1 MGVRK
6 LAGIAW
12 RNLWRNRRRTSITL
26 ASIAFGILLAVIF
39 TGMGDANF
47 SAMIDLAARMGGG
60 HVTLQHPE
68 YLDSPTL
75 TRSVRDVAA
84 LRRVALDD
92 PDVRRVVTRISG
104 HLMISSAAKNTGAAF
119 IAFDPR
125 IEDVT
130 TLSLLEAV
138 TEGELPGANGR
149 GGIVLGRRLAENLNA
164 GIGRKVVYTVT
175 DKHGQIVQ
183 EAVRV
188 TGIME
193 TGAPSVD
200 GGLALLP
207 IGPLRTALGYGD
219 DEAVQVA
226 LFLGDQRRAE
236 VVAARL
242 GGRLGAAGAQ
252 GPSDAVAALAWNEL
266 QPELAGFIAMKV
278 ASARFMEA
286 IIMLL
291 VAAGI
296 FNTLFVSVMERLRE
310 FGIMRAIGWS
320 QAQIFGLV
328 MFESLWLA
336 LVGLVLAAVVT
347 AGPYW
352 YLSQVGI
359 DLAAM
364 GVAGTEVAGVA
375 MTDVMR
381 VGIFPENAVMIASAA
396 VLATLLSGL
405 YPAWSAGRVVP
416 VEAIRLV

>member
-1 MGVRK
+1 MGPRRI
-6 LAGIAW
+6 AAIAW
-12 RNLWRNRRRTSITL
+12 RNLWRNRRRTGITL
-26 ASIAFGILLAVIF
+26 SSIAFGILLAVLF

-60 HVTLQHPE
+60 HVTLQHSE

-75 TRSVRDVAA
+75 SRSVQDVES
-84 LRRVALDD
+84 LRRVALED
-92 PDVRRVVTRISG
+92 PDVERVVTRISG
-104 HLMISSAAKNTGAAF
+104 HLMISSAVKNTGAAF
-119 IAFDPR
+119 IAFDPSV
-125 IEDVT
+125 EDVT

-138 TEGELPGANGR
+138 TEGELPGASGR
-149 GGIVLGRRLAENLNA
+149 GGIVLGRRLADNLDA
-164 GIGRKVVYTVT
+164 DIGRKVVYTVT
-175 DKHGQIVQ
+175 DKDGQIVQ

-200 GGLALLP
+200 GGLCLLSLEQ
-207 IGPLRTALGYGD
+207 LRAALGYGE

-226 LFLGDQRRAE
+226 VFLGDQRRAE

-242 GGRLGAAGAQ
+242 AGQLGSGPAGRAGI
-252 GPSDAVAALAWNEL
+252 AALPWHEL
-266 QPELAGFIAMKV
+266 QPELAGFIGMKV

-296 FNTLFVSVMERLRE
+296 FNTLFVSVMERMRE

-320 QAQIFGLV
+320 QAQISGLV

-336 LVGLVLAAVVT
+336 LVGLVLAALVT

-352 YLSQVGI
+352 YLSEVGI

-381 VGIFPENAVMIASAA
+381 VGIFPENAVMIAVAA
-396 VLATLLSGL
+396 VLATLLSGI

>member
-1 MGVRK
+1 MGARK
-6 LAGIAW
+6 IAAIAW
-12 RNLWRNRRRTSITL
+12 RNLWRNRRRTAITL
-26 ASIAFGILLAVIF
+26 SSIAFGILLAVLF

-60 HVTLQHPE
+60 HVTLQHTE

-75 TRSVRDVAA
+75 SRSVQGVEA
-84 LRRVALDD
+84 LRRVALED
-92 PDVRRVVTRISG
+92 PDVERVVTRISG
-104 HLMISSAAKNTGAAF
+104 HLMISSAVKNTGAAF
-119 IAFDPR
+119 IAFDPAV
-125 IEDVT
+125 EDVT

-138 TEGELPGANGR
+138 TEGELPGSSAR
-149 GGIVLGRRLAENLNA
+149 GGIVLGRRLADNLDA
-164 GIGRKVVYTVT
+164 DIGRKVVYTVT
-175 DKHGQIVQ
+175 DKDGQIVQ

-200 GGLALLP
+200 GGLCLLSLAQ
-207 IGPLRTALGYGD
+207 LRVALGYGE

-226 LFLGDQRRAE
+226 VFLGDQRRAE

-242 GGRLGAAGAQ
+242 AGQLGSGAEGRAGI
-252 GPSDAVAALAWNEL
+252 AALPWHEL

-296 FNTLFVSVMERLRE
+296 FNTLFVSVMERMRE

-320 QAQIFGLV
+320 QAQISGLV

-336 LVGLVLAAVVT
+336 VVGLVLAVVVT

-352 YLSQVGI
+352 YLSEVGI

-381 VGIFPENAVMIASAA
+381 VGIFPENAVMIAAAA
-396 VLATLLSGL
+396 VLATLLSGV

>member
-1 MGVRK
+1 MGPRRI
-6 LAGIAW
+6 AAIAW
-12 RNLWRNRRRTSITL
+12 RNLWRNRRRTGITL
-26 ASIAFGILLAVIF
+26 SSIAFGILLAVLF

-60 HVTLQHPE
+60 HVTLQHSE

-75 TRSVRDVAA
+75 SRSVQDVES
-84 LRRVALDD
+84 LRRVALED
-92 PDVRRVVTRISG
+92 PDVERVVTRISG
-104 HLMISSAAKNTGAAF
+104 HLMISSAVKNTGAAF
-119 IAFDPR
+119 IAFDPSV
-125 IEDVT
+125 EDVT

-138 TEGELPGANGR
+138 TEGELPGASGR
-149 GGIVLGRRLAENLNA
+149 GGIVLGRRLADNLDA
-164 GIGRKVVYTVT
+164 DIGRKVVYTVT
-175 DKHGQIVQ
+175 DKDGQIVQ

-200 GGLALLP
+200 GGLCLLSLEQ
-207 IGPLRTALGYGD
+207 LRAALGYGE

-226 LFLGDQRRAE
+226 VFLGDQRRAE

-242 GGRLGAAGAQ
+242 AGQLGSGPAGRAGI
-252 GPSDAVAALAWNEL
+252 AALPWHEL
-266 QPELAGFIAMKV
+266 QPELAGFIGMKV

-296 FNTLFVSVMERLRE
+296 FNTLFVSVMERMRE

-320 QAQIFGLV
+320 QAQISGLV

-336 LVGLVLAAVVT
+336 LVGLVLAALVT

-352 YLSQVGI
+352 YLSEMGI

-381 VGIFPENAVMIASAA
+381 VGIFPENAVMIAVAA
-396 VLATLLSGL
+396 VLATLLSGI